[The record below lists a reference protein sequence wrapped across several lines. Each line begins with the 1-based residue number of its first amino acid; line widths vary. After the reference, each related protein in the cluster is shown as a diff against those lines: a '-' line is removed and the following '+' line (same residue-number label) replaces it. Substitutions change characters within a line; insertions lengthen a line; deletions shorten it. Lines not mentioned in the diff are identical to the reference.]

1 MIKCFQESVH
11 LPTKQELDEC
21 PNKTHNEVLLR
32 KLNNWIQEQSGKDKQ
47 FEYQSQVVNDLMPI
61 TGNGM
66 AIEVVW
72 MTLPALYIQVGKT
85 NYKDEAFTQFVNS
98 IAKWPVAYR
107 KMFQMN
113 RTINLDGKKG
123 RQLAG
128 DKWVEDYLVHPIKQ
142 FVSAQSSFSMVEMM
156 SCSANLLENNRK
168 MYKAREAFDV
178 RNTVKHDKP
187 SSTYDQLK
195 VAQFSLCEDWFGA
208 KGLTKVKKYRCAG
221 NCTSLQE
228 LHQNRYC
235 LDPPYIH

>member
-1 MIKCFQESVH
+1 M
-11 LPTKQELDEC
+11 
-21 PNKTHNEVLLR
+21 NKNKSHNEVLLR
-32 KLNNWIQEQSGKDKQ
+32 KLNNWIQEQSDKDKQ
-47 FEYQSQVVNDLMPI
+47 FEYQSQIVNDLMPI

-113 RTINLDGKKG
+113 KTINLDGKKG

-142 FVSAQSSFSMVEMM
+142 FASAF
-156 SCSANLLENNRK
+156 
-168 MYKAREAFDV
+168 
-178 RNTVKHDKP
+178 
-187 SSTYDQLK
+187 
-195 VAQFSLCEDWFGA
+195 
-208 KGLTKVKKYRCAG
+208 
-221 NCTSLQE
+221 
-228 LHQNRYC
+228 
-235 LDPPYIH
+235 